1 MTKNAGMISKIYFPR
16 LIIPLS
22 AILTSLVD
30 FLISSLLL
38 AVLMSWYGV
47 VPDARLLAL
56 PAFLLLVLAATLGV
70 GLWFAALSVKY
81 RDFQQIVPF
90 VVQIGAYISPVG
102 FVSSVVPEQWRL
114 FYFLNPTVMV
124 IDGFRWAVLGIGDV
138 FPLPEALVSLAVIAV
153 VLLSGIWYFRRTERT
168 FADVI

>member
-1 MTKNAGMISKIYFPR
+1 
-16 LIIPLS
+16 
-22 AILTSLVD
+22 
-30 FLISSLLL
+30 
-38 AVLMSWYGV
+38 
-47 VPDARLLAL
+47 
-56 PAFLLLVLAATLGV
+56 
-70 GLWFAALSVKY
+70 
-81 RDFQQIVPF
+81 
-90 VVQIGAYISPVG
+90 
-102 FVSSVVPEQWRL
+102 L